1 MKKEFNEYLD
11 EVCREN
17 KREKAR
23 KKQIFNENV
32 KPHIVYMDDDG
43 KIYKK
48 KQDRKQIKNSNFE
61 MSFKIVLC
69 SVILA
74 LLIYIIYEL
83 VPLLYI
89 LTN

>member
-1 MKKEFNEYLD
+1 MKKDFNEYLD
-11 EVCREN
+11 DVCREN
-17 KREKAR
+17 KQEKAR
-23 KKQIFNENV
+23 KKQIFNENI
-32 KPHIVYMDDDG
+32 KPHIVYMDENG

-48 KQDRKQIKNSNFE
+48 KQDKKWIKNSCFE
-61 MSFKIVLC
+61 TSLRIVLC

>member
-1 MKKEFNEYLD
+1 MKKDFNEYLD
-11 EVCREN
+11 DVCREN
-17 KREKAR
+17 KQEKAR
-23 KKQIFNENV
+23 KKQIFNENI
-32 KPHIVYMDDDG
+32 KPHIVYMDENG

-48 KQDRKQIKNSNFE
+48 KQDEKRIKNSSFE
-61 MSFKIVLC
+61 TSLRIVLC

>member
-1 MKKEFNEYLD
+1 MKKDFNEYLD
-11 EVCREN
+11 NVCREN
-17 KREKAR
+17 KQEKAR
-23 KKQIFNENV
+23 KKQIFNENI

-48 KQDRKQIKNSNFE
+48 KQDKKQIKNSSFE
-61 MSFKIVLC
+61 TSLRVVLC

>member
-1 MKKEFNEYLD
+1 MKKDFNEYLD
-11 EVCREN
+11 DVCREN
-17 KREKAR
+17 RREKAR

-32 KPHIVYMDDDG
+32 KPHIVYMDEDG

-48 KQDRKQIKNSNFE
+48 KQDNKQIKNS
-61 MSFKIVLC
+61 SFGVSLKIVLC

-83 VPLLYI
+83 IPLFYI